1 MIVTPYNENKNV
13 ILNVALGIEKHW
25 TITNTQLYRE
35 KQGNKVKFYVR
46 TKSHIIGTFSKT

>member
-13 ILNVALGIEKHW
+13 ILNIALGIEKHW
-25 TITNTQLYRE
+25 TITNTQLYRGTR
-35 KQGNKVKFYVR
+35 KQSQVLC